1 MDVLAVLIS
10 TASVTPVQTDNRF
23 ILTEIS
29 DGDNLYVEV
38 DIEIYIYIDIYV
50 TNINLLYV
58 FDTEKLRQGEYIH
71 SFWVIDLKYKL

>member
-38 DIEIYIYIDIYV
+38 DIEIYIHRYICD
-50 TNINLLYV
+50 
-58 FDTEKLRQGEYIH
+58 
-71 SFWVIDLKYKL
+71 